1 MNDFERRNRP
11 LFPIS
16 IVMEL
21 TELSA
26 RQVRYYEEQNL
37 IKPARTK
44 GRHRLFSFSDI
55 DHLLEIK
62 SLLDKG
68 VNLAGI
74 KEIFLRREIEKQEK
88 ELRQL
93 QAQMKGE
100 NEISYAEIRKKLKRE
115 ILHQKPGQKSSLI
128 QGDLSRFFH

>member
-1 MNDFERRNRP
+1 MNDFERRNKP

-16 IVMEL
+16 IVKEL

-26 RQVRYYEEQNL
+26 RQIRYYEEQGL

-44 GRHRLFSFSDI
+44 GGHRLFSFSDI
-55 DHLLEIK
+55 DRLLEIK
-62 SLLDKG
+62 SLLEKK

-74 KEIFLRREIEKQEK
+74 KEIFMRKEMEQHEKALREKQIREK
-88 ELRQL
+88 NQITDQEL
-93 QAQMKGE
+93 
-100 NEISYAEIRKKLKRE
+100 RKKLHRE
-115 ILHQKPGQKSSLI
+115 FLLQKPGQKHSLI

>member
-21 TELSA
+21 TELTA
-26 RQVRYYEEQNL
+26 RQIRYYEEQQL

-44 GRHRLFSFSDI
+44 GKHRLFSFADI
-55 DHLLEIK
+55 DRLLEIK
-62 SLLDKG
+62 SLLDKK

-74 KEIFLRREIEKQEK
+74 KEIFRRRELEEQEKALMKLKSKERQISDSELRRK
-88 ELRQL
+88 LV
-93 QAQMKGE
+93 
-100 NEISYAEIRKKLKRE
+100 NEV
-115 ILHQKPGQKSSLI
+115 LHQKSKYANSQI

>member
-1 MNDFERRNRP
+1 MKDIERRNRP

-21 TELSA
+21 TELTA
-26 RQVRYYEEQNL
+26 RQIRYYEEQNL

-44 GRHRLFSFSDI
+44 GKHRLFSFADI
-55 DHLLEIK
+55 DLLLEIK

-74 KEIFLRREIEKQEK
+74 KEILLTKELEKKDK
-88 ELRQL
+88 ELRFME
-93 QAQMKGE
+93 AQK
-100 NEISYAEIRKKLKRE
+100 NVSYSELRKRLKQE
-115 ILHQKPGQKSSLI
+115 ILQQKPGQKNSLI
-128 QGDLSRFFH
+128 QGDLSSFFH

>member
-26 RQVRYYEEQNL
+26 RQIRYYEENDL
-37 IKPARTK
+37 INPARTK
-44 GRHRLFSFSDI
+44 GRHRLYSFSDI
-55 DHLLEIK
+55 DRLLEIK
-62 SLLDKG
+62 NLLDKK

-74 KEIFLRREIEKQEK
+74 KEIFLQREFEQQVREEKILQKKQQE
-88 ELRQL
+88 QL
-93 QAQMKGE
+93 
-100 NEISYAEIRKKLKRE
+100 SYSEFRKKLRTD
-115 ILHQKPGQKSSLI
+115 IIQQKPGQTNSLI

>member
-1 MNDFERRNRP
+1 MNDNKRRNRP

-21 TELSA
+21 TELTA
-26 RQVRYYEEQNL
+26 RQVRYYEENSL

-55 DHLLEIK
+55 DRLLEIK
-62 SLLDKG
+62 KLLDKG
-68 VNLAGI
+68 INMAGI
-74 KEIFLRREIEKQEK
+74 KEIFLRKDLEDKNLQLSILQEK
-88 ELRQL
+88 EQ
-93 QAQMKGE
+93 Q
-100 NEISYAEIRKKLKRE
+100 EISYSDIRKKLKRE
-115 ILHQKPGQKSSLI
+115 IINQKPGETNSLV

>member
-21 TELSA
+21 TELTA
-26 RQVRYYEEQNL
+26 RQIRYYEEHEL

-44 GRHRLFSFSDI
+44 GRHRLFSFADI
-55 DHLLEIK
+55 DNLLEIK
-62 SLLDKG
+62 NLLDKG

-74 KEIFLRREIEKQEK
+74 KEIFTRNELEYQKNNLHKEEGYDKAKLIPYS
-88 ELRQL
+88 ELRK
-93 QAQMKGE
+93 M
-100 NEISYAEIRKKLKRE
+100 LKRD
-115 ILHQKPGQKSSLI
+115 IINQRPGQRNSLI
-128 QGDLSRFFH
+128 QGELSRFFR